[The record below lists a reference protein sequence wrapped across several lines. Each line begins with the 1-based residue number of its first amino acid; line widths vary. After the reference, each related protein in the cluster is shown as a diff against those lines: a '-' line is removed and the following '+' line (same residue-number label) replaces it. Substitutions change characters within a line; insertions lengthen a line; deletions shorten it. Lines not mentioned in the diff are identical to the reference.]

1 MTQLKRYLGI
11 GMTLVSLPMT
21 SDAVEPLTLWS
32 DQPVSD
38 WEQQAFPIG
47 NGAQGAV
54 VFGDPALERIQLN
67 EKTLWEGGP
76 GSSHGYTFGW
86 PEEGNQHDALA
97 KVQSILRDKGSMTPE
112 AAAEL
117 MGRDHPGYGN
127 YQNFGYIQLAQA
139 AEGDVSDYR
148 RELDLSSGILRIS
161 YSQNDIDYR
170 REYFYSYPD
179 QTLVGHWSASERGQL
194 NVTAS
199 FEIPDN
205 RSRTD
210 SAEGQTLRVR
220 GALNE
225 NGLIYE
231 GQLAIQAQGGEV
243 KAALDDKTG
252 KLTVNG
258 ADSLTLVFSAATNYA
273 QNYPEYRGA
282 DPKAKVSARVK
293 AAQARGFESLQ
304 ARHLADHQALFSRVE
319 LDLGQTDYSQT
330 TAELLAAYGSGNK
343 TLDRTLEA
351 LYFQYGRYLLIGSSR
366 AGSLPANLQGVWNN
380 SNTPPWNAD
389 YHVNINLQM
398 NYWPALVTNLAET
411 TTPFYDFVESLVEPG
426 RISAQKLLG
435 ADGWTLF
442 LNTNIYGFTGV
453 IAWPTAFWQ
462 PESAA
467 WLMQHYY
474 EHYLF
479 TQDKTFLRERA
490 YPIMK
495 EAAQFWLNALVTDPR
510 DGKLVVSPSYS
521 PEQGDFTV
529 AAAMSQQIVTE
540 LFTNTLEAAR
550 TLKSDPAFASELEA
564 ALAKLDD
571 GLRIGHWGQLQ
582 EWKED
587 RDDPDNHHRHVSH
600 LYALHPGRVITPEAT
615 PKLAEAAKV
624 SLNARGDGGTGWS
637 QAWKVNFWARL
648 ADGDRAHKVLGE
660 QFKRSTL
667 PNLWDNH
674 PPFQIDGNFGATA
687 GIAEML
693 LQSHDLRLNLL
704 PALPSAWSE
713 GSVAGLRA
721 RGDVGVAMQ
730 WAKGQLTQAILTP
743 DSDQTVTLVG
753 RQYQVLDG
761 ATGNPIS
768 TQPSANHGLSFAV
781 SGGKSY
787 RIIPRASH

>member
-1 MTQLKRYLGI
+1 MTFSFRTGL
-11 GMTLVSLPMT
+11 TLLLTLPLP
-21 SDAVEPLTLWS
+21 AIAAGPLTLWA
-32 DQPVSD
+32 DQPVTD

-97 KVQSILRDKGSMTPE
+97 QVRKTLQEKGSMTPE

-117 MGRDHPGYGN
+117 MGRGNPGYGN
-127 YQNFGYIQLAQA
+127 YQNFGYIELQVS
-139 AEGDVSDYR
+139 AEGEVSDYR
-148 RELDLSSGILRIS
+148 RELDLATGILRIS
-161 YSQNDIDYR
+161 YTQNSIDYQ

-179 QTLVGHWSASERGQL
+179 QTLVGHWSASEPGQL
-194 NVTAS
+194 SVKAGFVIPANRSRSDNAEANRLRVHGALNDNGLKYEGLLALQAEGAEVTAS
-199 FEIPDN
+199 VTE
-205 RSRTD
+205 
-210 SAEGQTLRVR
+210 EQ
-220 GALNE
+220 
-225 NGLIYE
+225 
-231 GQLAIQAQGGEV
+231 GQLAVE
-243 KAALDDKTG
+243 
-252 KLTVNG
+252 G
-258 ADSLTLVFSAATNYA
+258 ADALTLVFSAATNYA
-273 QNYPEYRGA
+273 PTYPDYRGA
-282 DPKAKVSARVK
+282 DPQPVVSARVK
-293 AAQARGFESLQ
+293 AAQARGIETLKQ
-304 ARHLADHQALFSRVE
+304 RHLTDHQALFGRVALE
-319 LDLGQTDYSQT
+319 LGQSDYSQT
-330 TAELLAAYGSGNK
+330 TADLLADYGKGDKS
-343 TLDRTLEA
+343 LDRTLEA
-351 LYFQYGRYLLIGSSR
+351 LYFQYGRYLLIGASR

-398 NYWPALVTNLAET
+398 NYWPALVTNLEET

-479 TQDKTFLRERA
+479 TQDEAFLRQRA

-495 EAAQFWLNALVTDPR
+495 EAAQFWLDALVTDPR

-571 GLRIGHWGQLQ
+571 GLRIGSWGQLQ

-648 ADGDRAHKVLGE
+648 ADGERAHKVLGE

-693 LQSHDLRLNLL
+693 LQSHDLRLHLL
-704 PALPSAWSE
+704 PALPSAWPS
-713 GSVAGLRA
+713 GSVTGLRA

-730 WAKGQLTQAILTP
+730 WAKGQLTQATLTP

-761 ATGNPIS
+761 ATGNPIR
-768 TQPSANHGLSFAV
+768 TQPSANNGLSFAA

>member
-1 MTQLKRYLGI
+1 MTFSFRTGL
-11 GMTLVSLPMT
+11 TLLLTLPLP
-21 SDAVEPLTLWS
+21 AIAAGPLTLWS

-54 VFGDPALERIQLN
+54 VFGAPNVERIQLN

-76 GSSHGYTFGW
+76 GSGQGYTFGW
-86 PEEGNQHDALA
+86 PDEGNQHDALA
-97 KVQSILRDKGSMTPE
+97 QVQQTLREKGSMTPE

-117 MGRDHPGYGN
+117 MGRGNPGYGN
-127 YQNFGYIQLAQA
+127 YQNFGYIELRVGR
-139 AEGDVSDYR
+139 EGEVSNYR
-148 RELDLSSGILRIS
+148 RELDLATGMLRIS
-161 YSQNDIDYR
+161 YTQNSVDYQ

-179 QTLVGHWSASERGQL
+179 QALVGHWSASEPGQL
-194 NVTAS
+194 SVKAG
-199 FEIPDN
+199 FAIPAN
-205 RSRTD
+205 RSRSD
-210 SAEGQTLRVR
+210 SAEQNRLRVH
-220 GALNE
+220 GALND
-225 NGLIYE
+225 NGLQYE
-231 GQLAIQAQGGEV
+231 GQLAIRAQGAEV
-243 KAALDDKTG
+243 NASVTDEQGQLA
-252 KLTVNG
+252 VEG
-258 ADSLTLVFSAATNYA
+258 ADALTLVFSAATNYA
-273 QNYPEYRGA
+273 PTYPDYRGS
-282 DPKAKVSARVK
+282 DPQPLVSARVK
-293 AAQARGFESLQ
+293 AAQARGIETLKQ
-304 ARHLADHQALFSRVE
+304 RHLNDHQALFGRVALE
-319 LDLGQTDYSQT
+319 LGQSDYSQT
-330 TAELLAAYGSGNK
+330 TAELLAAYGAGDKS
-343 TLDRTLEA
+343 LDRTLEA
-351 LYFQYGRYLLIGSSR
+351 LYFQYGRYLLIGASR

-398 NYWPALVTNLAET
+398 NYWPALVTNLEET
-411 TTPFYDFVESLVEPG
+411 TAPFYDFVDSLVEPG
-426 RISAQKLLG
+426 RISAQKLVG
-435 ADGWTLF
+435 AEGWTLF

-462 PESAA
+462 PEAGA

-479 TQDKTFLRERA
+479 TRDETFLRERA

-495 EAAQFWLNALVTDPR
+495 GAAEFWLDALVTDPR

-564 ALAKLDD
+564 ALAQLDD
-571 GLRIGHWGQLQ
+571 GLRIGRWGQLQ

-600 LYALHPGRVITPEAT
+600 LYALHPGRVITPEST
-615 PKLAEAAKV
+615 PKLARAANV

-648 ADGDRAHKVLGE
+648 GDGDRAHKVLGE

-693 LQSHDLRLNLL
+693 LQSHDMRLHLL
-704 PALPSAWSE
+704 PALPSAWKK
-713 GSVAGLRA
+713 GSVTGLRA
-721 RGDVGVAMQ
+721 RGDVTVDIE
-730 WAKGQLTQAILTP
+730 WSKSQLLQARLIP
-743 DSDQTVTLVG
+743 ARDQTLTLIDEG
-753 RQYQVLDG
+753 YQVVNASSGERIIPLQD
-761 ATGNPIS
+761 ADT
-768 TQPSANHGLSFAV
+768 GLSFKAH
-781 SGGKSY
+781 SGQTY
-787 RIIPRASH
+787 TVIPAKR